1 MLRLVSNYRFTATQT
16 SSNSVSPTP
25 PVLTHADPD
34 IHFGTVIP
42 NRIFVGGID
51 AKTNENDL
59 RRFFSHYGTVKEVK
73 IVVDRAGMS
82 KGYGFVTFG
91 TPEDAQKILHEAS
104 TNRLCYRDK
113 RLNIGQA
120 VRKQQVATRSGG
132 YTVAGS
138 SPPLVLPAP
147 FGAMHMT
154 TPTGYPYTYY
164 NGVAY
169 FHNPEPNT
177 HPSHWP
183 ASHTVPGSAVM
194 VAHPSPPFFTPQAY
208 HQHQGPSQ
216 CVNGPVP
223 WAFPHVESPVPS
235 TSSPLLY
242 VQPAEMMYHTA
253 DPMENGCAQSGVP
266 PMEAGVPEQGYMDH
280 MAQPPYQICLSPL
293 ILAQGDGVKEPKF
306 HTVIRSFS
314 HSAFHL
320 RPRYNRGPHYKH
332 LRRDYRPDLQT
343 SPPPP
348 PPPPISSSP
357 MQDALK

>member
-1 MLRLVSNYRFTATQT
+1 MESDAGTQT

-34 IHFGTVIP
+34 SHFGTVIP

-51 AKTNENDL
+51 AK
-59 RRFFSHYGTVKEVK
+59 
-73 IVVDRAGMS
+73 
-82 KGYGFVTFG
+82 
-91 TPEDAQKILHEAS
+91 

-120 VRKQQVATRSGG
+120 VRKQQVATRCG

-194 VAHPSPPFFTPQAY
+194 VAHPAPPFFTPQAY

-242 VQPAEMMYHTA
+242 VQPAEMMYHSA

-293 ILAQGDGVKEPKF
+293 ILAQGDGVKQPKF
-306 HTVIRSFS
+306 HSVIRSFS

-348 PPPPISSSP
+348 PSISSSP